1 MFFIVRLGV
10 DIKKSFSTSMKM
22 PVVSNNLRKLT
33 YETYESVNETWLFI
47 RYLIFIT
54 SPKIWREK
62 KKSVVEKFEPK
73 TKIKNQKLKVLAK
86 LGCG

>member
-1 MFFIVRLGV
+1 MQTKNFLEIKTIIAVMFFIVRLGV

-54 SPKIWREK
+54 SPKI
-62 KKSVVEKFEPK
+62 
-73 TKIKNQKLKVLAK
+73 
-86 LGCG
+86 